1 MAATERET
9 GATWGIVGH
18 DWAVALLARALTEG
32 HVAHAYLFSGPP
44 GIGKT
49 TLARAFAQALN
60 CTAPP
65 RCGACRACQL
75 IARDAHPDVRLLA
88 RPADKKNLSIEEIQA
103 LREEVALKP
112 VEARHKV
119 YLLREAEDLSEP
131 AANAL
136 LKTLE
141 EPPPGVVLLLTA
153 STPDLLLP
161 TLVSRCQQF
170 RLRPVAWAPLAAH
183 LERTCGVPRAEA
195 ERLATLSEGRIGWA
209 VRAARDPALLA
220 ARQAH
225 TTLLETVLAA
235 STLGRLR
242 LAAEL
247 AERWATAPAAVR
259 ETLAT
264 WRSWWREQLRASLA
278 GSPARFDAE
287 VCGRALGRVQQ
298 TLDDLEANVNA
309 RLALD
314 ALLLALPRGGGA
326 AA

>member
-1 MAATERET
+1 MAPPAGAARGKRAPPAPRVAWPARAAHAPPPGPPARGGRCYPEASRGPKGDRPAYGSHRAGNWRHVGHRGARLGR
-9 GATWGIVGH
+9 GATGSRAHRG
-18 DWAVALLARALTEG
+18 ARRPRLPVQRSARYRQD
-32 HVAHAYLFSGPP
+32 HAGAGLRP
-44 GIGKT
+44 GAQLHRPT
-49 TLARAFAQALN
+49 TLR
-60 CTAPP
+60 
-65 RCGACRACQL
+65 
-75 IARDAHPDVRLLA
+75 RLLP

-242 LAAEL
+242 L
-247 AERWATAPAAVR
+247 
-259 ETLAT
+259 
-264 WRSWWREQLRASLA
+264 
-278 GSPARFDAE
+278 
-287 VCGRALGRVQQ
+287 
-298 TLDDLEANVNA
+298 
-309 RLALD
+309 
-314 ALLLALPRGGGA
+314 
-326 AA
+326 